1 MGFHVIVFNVD
12 IDGNQFVVGK
22 FLQNLSVVGIV
33 FIFWTINNLKLVM
46 KKAFSMNYKKSNFL
60 I

>member
-33 FIFWTINNLKLVM
+33 LIFWTVYDLYISI
-46 KKAFSMNYKKSNFL
+46 F
-60 I
+60 